1 MSWPKPPSSDRL
13 PIELKLRLLHS
24 ELETLEADSSWIEQR
39 RGEIASEISY
49 YEQLLEGISRPPL
62 RRVK

>member
-1 MSWPKPPSSDRL
+1 MSHREPPSSDRL
-13 PIELKLRLLHS
+13 PIELKLKLLHS

-39 RGEIASEISY
+39 RREIAAEISY
-49 YEQLLEGISRPPL
+49 YEKLLEGISRPPL